1 MRIETDVQ
9 LRPFTLGTGTES
21 ARTLFVATA
30 GTERAP
36 GSERAPPGTER
47 APPGT
52 ERAPPGTGQRVD
64 AEGNQVTSVRRPFSL
79 RP

>member
-30 GTERAP
+30 GTEPGSERAPP
-36 GSERAPPGTER
+36 GSERAPPGT
-47 APPGT
+47 
-52 ERAPPGTGQRVD
+52 GQHLD

>member
-30 GTERAP
+30 GTEP

>member
-30 GTERAP
+30 GTEA
-36 GSERAPPGTER
+36 
-47 APPGT
+47 GT

>member
-36 GSERAPPGTER
+36 GSERAPPGT
-47 APPGT
+47 
-52 ERAPPGTGQRVD
+52 GQRVD